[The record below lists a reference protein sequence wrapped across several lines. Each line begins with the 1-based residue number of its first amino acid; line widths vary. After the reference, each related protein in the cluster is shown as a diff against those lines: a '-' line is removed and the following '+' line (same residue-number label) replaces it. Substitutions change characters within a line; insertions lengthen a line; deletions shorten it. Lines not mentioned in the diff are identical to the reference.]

1 MLSSHRRMLPVS
13 LPRFE
18 LGALLLVLGLAAA
31 LAAVV
36 GIAAFTLTESTGY
49 STSQLQAAAKTAYAH
64 GHDAG
69 YAAGLA
75 KGKTSGQSAGYAK
88 GRQAGL
94 AAGKKKGRAVGLRLG
109 KKAGYTQGYAA
120 GQAAAQAAAQTTTKK
135 KSSH

>member
-1 MLSSHRRMLPVS
+1 MLSSHRRTLPVS

-49 STSQLQAAAKTAYAH
+49 TTSQLQAAAKTAYAH

-69 YAAGLA
+69 YAAG
-75 KGKTSGQSAGYAK
+75 
-88 GRQAGL
+88 
-94 AAGKKKGRAVGLRLG
+94 
-109 KKAGYTQGYAA
+109 
-120 GQAAAQAAAQTTTKK
+120 QAAAQAAAQTTTKK
-135 KSSH
+135 KTSH